1 MEASLDFKPAIYK
14 RLQELV
20 SIFNAN
26 GDLKPIEDLVQ
37 KVSLTEEHLRNKN
50 DNNRE
55 DNAEYALQVRL
66 EAIKAVFG
74 SKW

>member
-74 SKW
+74 SK